1 MQVYRSIK
9 QRKLQIF
16 HEGRNRN
23 EGSFSRSDCRPKHP
37 AGKIKEA
44 EFFITLQQM
53 KMERVRKLIF
63 NLGMLLAIS
72 GLPLSR
78 AMISTGMGLIILQA
92 FLHPQPLHCLR
103 AFLRNKSFLF
113 PTLVFF
119 IFLISGLWSDNLAYF
134 AGKMQVKLPF
144 LLLPYAFFTAP
155 QMTKRKVHSFL
166 AFFLLLISVLS
177 LLTLINYALHY
188 QEVTASYLKAKT
200 LQVPFNH
207 IRFSLML
214 SFSALTAFY
223 LYREKVKLLVKWEP
237 RFYLALSIFLFV
249 FLHILS
255 VRSGL
260 LSFYL
265 GAAWM
270 LLLHIRQS
278 RNRKKAS
285 LLLLLLLGIPVLAYF
300 TVPTFHNK
308 IEYMHHDLEQYRSG
322 DEISRFSDSRR
333 LSSWEAGIAVGN
345 HSPLTGVGYG
355 DFRDE
360 VYRYYARE
368 MPSFDPDTYIIPHN
382 QLILTYA
389 ATGLFGLLLFIVFLL
404 YPVFRRKAYRF
415 YPFAL
420 INIIIW
426 SSFMVESTL
435 EIQIGTAFFLLFF
448 LLTLK
453 AQESECP

>member
-1 MQVYRSIK
+1 MR
-9 QRKLQIF
+9 
-16 HEGRNRN
+16 EGTGRTAHFPAPLANR
-23 EGSFSRSDCRPKHP
+23 RAPVR
-37 AGKIKEA
+37 KIKEE
-44 EFFITLQQM
+44 EFFITLQPM
-53 KMERVRKLIF
+53 KMERVRKLLF
-63 NLGMLLAIS
+63 NLGMLLVIS

-78 AMISTGMGLIILQA
+78 AMMSIGMGLIFLQA
-92 FLHPQPLHCLR
+92 LLHPQPLICLR

-119 IFLISGLWSDNLAYF
+119 IFLISGLWSDNISYF
-134 AGKMQVKLPF
+134 IEKMQVKLPF

-155 QMTKRKVHSFL
+155 QMTKRKIHSFL
-166 AFFLLLISVLS
+166 AFFVVLISLLS
-177 LLTLINYALHY
+177 MYALFNYALHY
-188 QEVTASYLKAKT
+188 QELTARYLEAKT
-200 LQVPFNH
+200 LKVPFNH

-214 SFSALTAFY
+214 SFSALISFY
-223 LYREKVKLLVKWEP
+223 LYREKVSLFVKWEP
-237 RFYLALSIFLFV
+237 RFYLAVSLFLFV

-255 VRSGL
+255 VRSGI

-270 LLLHIRQS
+270 LILFIKQS

-300 TVPTFHNK
+300 SVPTFHNK
-308 IEYMHHDLEQYRSG
+308 IEYMRHDLLQYQSG
-322 DEISRFSDSRR
+322 DDISNFSDSRR
-333 LSSWEAGIAVGN
+333 LTSWKAGIAVGN
-345 HSPLTGVGYG
+345 RSPLTGAGYG
-355 DFRDE
+355 DFKDE
-360 VYRYYARE
+360 VYRYYAGHLPEYNPNR
-368 MPSFDPDTYIIPHN
+368 YIIPHN
-382 QLILTYA
+382 QLILTYS
-389 ATGLFGLLLFIVFLL
+389 ATGLIGLILFVVFLL
-404 YPVFRRKAYRF
+404 YPVFHKRAYRF

-453 AQESECP
+453 ARQSEYP